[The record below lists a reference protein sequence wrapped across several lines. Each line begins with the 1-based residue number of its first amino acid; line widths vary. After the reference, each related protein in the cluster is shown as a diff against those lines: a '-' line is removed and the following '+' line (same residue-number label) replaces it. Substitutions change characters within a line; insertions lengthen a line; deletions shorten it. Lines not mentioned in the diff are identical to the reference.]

1 VEEEEE
7 EEEEERAPGTDER
20 KTAGET
26 GSNSTRRTVA
36 TDSTTKYQPDV
47 EVGGRAGFFPPGQKL
62 RGQPTSLKRVSSVR
76 GPKKHILTQ

>member
-1 VEEEEE
+1 MEEEEEE

-47 EVGGRAGFFPPGQKL
+47 EVGGRAGFFFLQGKSSGANQLLSKGCPVSGGQK
-62 RGQPTSLKRVSSVR
+62 S
-76 GPKKHILTQ
+76 IF